1 MVNSALDAADR
12 LAEQGVSAEVIK
24 LGCVLPNSFALCMNS
39 LRKTGRLL
47 VAEDVC
53 AAGCV
58 GERLLAEA
66 GLQGV
71 KLRQAKL
78 INLGDGLVT
87 HGSVPELMK
96 LCGLDAASLAVSA
109 QELINGERV

>member
-1 MVNSALDAADR
+1 MR
-12 LAEQGVSAEVIK
+12 
-24 LGCVLPNSFALCMNS
+24 S

-96 LCGLDAASLAVSA
+96 LCESGIAAAAIAAPGCTV
-109 QELINGERV
+109 N

>member
-1 MVNSALDAADR
+1 
-12 LAEQGVSAEVIK
+12 
-24 LGCVLPNSFALCMNS
+24 MNS

-71 KLRQAKL
+71 KLSQAKL

-96 LCGLDAASLAVSA
+96 LCGLDAASLAASA